1 MGAQKPQEEL
11 IIAIPYVTAINS
23 FKTIVRKRGTLSKGK
38 ILIISRYQ
46 KKNL

>member
-11 IIAIPYVTAINS
+11 ITAIPYVTDINS
-23 FKTIVRKRGTLSKGK
+23 FKTIVRKKRTLSKGK
-38 ILIISRYQ
+38 IHITSRYL